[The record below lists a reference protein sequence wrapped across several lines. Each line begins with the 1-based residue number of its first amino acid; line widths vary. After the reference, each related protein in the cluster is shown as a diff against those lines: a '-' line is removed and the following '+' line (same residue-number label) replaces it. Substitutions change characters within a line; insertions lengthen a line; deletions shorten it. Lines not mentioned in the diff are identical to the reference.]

1 MTPPAAAGTSTET
14 PLWMAEVRANQRAM
28 PLQRLIG
35 SGMDYADVV
44 ELYALAESGVPW
56 ELAGEQLGDRN
67 LERGRIA
74 ERAGH
79 FLSAQQW
86 YLFASACYRAG
97 QVPLPDGEPKL
108 RLYRKLIDTFGD
120 AGELAD
126 PAWEHLEIPFGD
138 SALCGWLML
147 PHTLAPPPVVIV
159 VGGFDGWREEYAVG
173 AQALLDRG
181 IACLLLD
188 GPGQGETRLFR
199 GMHMNTHFTDAYS
212 AVIDHLMKEPRVSDR
227 IGLCGNSLGGYLAA
241 RAAATE
247 PRIDACCVNGGT
259 IRPAELPERHPR
271 FIAKVQALY
280 GIPDCD
286 AAFRM
291 TEEATLQE
299 SDLALLRCPLLV
311 LHGTPD
317 QVFLVENARA
327 LYDGAGSTDKT
338 WLEWPDGDHCI
349 YNHTAEKHTLVGD
362 WFADRL
368 GPEKSL

>member
-1 MTPPAAAGTSTET
+1 MTEPEATGGSMKT
-14 PLWMAEVRANQRAM
+14 PSWMGEVRAHQRAM

-35 SGMDYADVV
+35 NGMDYADVV

-56 ELAGEQLGDRN
+56 AQAGEQLGDRN
-67 LERGRIA
+67 RERGRAA

-79 FLSAQQW
+79 LLSAQQW
-86 YLFASACYRAG
+86 YLFASACYRTG

-108 RLYRKLIDTFGD
+108 RLYRKLIDTFGA

-126 PAWEHLEIPFGD
+126 PAWEHIEIPFAD
-138 SALCGWLML
+138 NALCGWLML
-147 PHTLAPPPVVIV
+147 PHTPTPPPVVIV

-173 AQALLDRG
+173 AQALLGRG

-199 GMHMNTHFTDAYS
+199 GMYMNAHFTDAYS
-212 AVIDHLMKEPRVSDR
+212 AVVDHLIKEPRVGDR
-227 IGLCGNSLGGYLAA
+227 IGIWGNSLGGYLAA

-247 PRIDACCVNGGT
+247 SRISACCVNGGT
-259 IRPAELPERHPR
+259 IRPAELPERYPR
-271 FIAKVQALY
+271 FITKVQALY
-280 GIPDCD
+280 GISDRD
-286 AAFRM
+286 EAFRVV
-291 TEEATLQE
+291 EEATVEE
-299 SDLALLRCPLLV
+299 SALALLRCPLLV

-338 WLEWPDGDHCI
+338 WREWPDGDHCI
-349 YNHTAEKHTLVGD
+349 YNHTAEKHILVGD

-368 GPEKSL
+368 RH